1 MVALDDFSG
10 RLAASYPR
18 SVALEIAVP
27 RLLVRLNVAG
37 LERSLCNLIDNA
49 IEYGAPPL
57 LLSAGRQGQRLW
69 IRLDD
74 HGKGL
79 PTPTLL
85 TMPTPAHA
93 NDRQR
98 SRHQGMGLLLVERYC
113 RSQGG
118 RLLLGHGPSGGL
130 RAELQLEPTAANPL
144 FLAE

>member
-1 MVALDDFSG
+1 MVALDDFCG

-18 SVALEIAVP
+18 SVALEIDVP
-27 RLLVRLNVAG
+27 RLLVRLNVTG

-49 IEYGAPPL
+49 IEYGSPPL

-130 RAELQLEPTAANPL
+130 RAELHLEPTAANPL